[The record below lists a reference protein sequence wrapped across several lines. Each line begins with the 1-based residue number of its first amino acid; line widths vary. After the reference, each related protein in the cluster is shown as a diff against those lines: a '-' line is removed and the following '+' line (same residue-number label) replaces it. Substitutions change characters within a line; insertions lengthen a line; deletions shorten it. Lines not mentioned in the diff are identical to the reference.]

1 MKTAL
6 ELLQQ
11 TGMIVLSPGEA
22 RIVLDAL
29 QAAVAHQQRIQ
40 ALETDLAATL
50 ATIRTQESTNQSLTA
65 ALEEQRDAGTYMRE
79 AYRVQDAYIQAVE
92 ALFGRDAHS
101 ECLNK
106 ASEILASPYT
116 NDEYWLDKDS
126 V

>member
-11 TGMIVLSPGEA
+11 DGMIVLSPGEA

-29 QAAVAHQQRIQ
+29 QAAVTHQQRIQ
-40 ALETDLAATL
+40 ALETDLAVAQ
-50 ATIRTQESTNQSLTA
+50 ATIRTQESTNQSLTEALKEHRRA
-65 ALEEQRDAGTYMRE
+65 ATYMRE

-92 ALFGRDAHS
+92 ALFGKNAHS

-106 ASEILASPYT
+106 ASDILASPYT

>member
-65 ALEEQRDAGTYMRE
+65 ALEEQRDGNAAAAE
-79 AYRVQDAYIQAVE
+79 AWRVQDAYIQAVE

-106 ASEILASPYT
+106 ASEILASSYT

>member
-6 ELLQQ
+6 KLLQQ

-22 RIVLDAL
+22 RMVLDAL
-29 QAAVAHQQRIQ
+29 QAAVTQQQRIQ
-40 ALETDLAATL
+40 ALETDLAVAQ

-65 ALEEQRDAGTYMRE
+65 ALEEHRNVGTYMRE

-92 ALFGRDAHS
+92 ALFGAEAHS

-106 ASEILASPYT
+106 ASDILASSYT
-116 NDEYWLDKDS
+116 SNEYWLDKDS

>member
-65 ALEEQRDAGTYMRE
+65 ALEEQRDGNAAAAE
-79 AYRVQDAYIQAVE
+79 AWRVQDAYIQAVE
-92 ALFGRDAHS
+92 AMFGRDAHS

-106 ASEILASPYT
+106 ASEILASSYT
-116 NDEYWLDKDS
+116 NDEYWLDTDS